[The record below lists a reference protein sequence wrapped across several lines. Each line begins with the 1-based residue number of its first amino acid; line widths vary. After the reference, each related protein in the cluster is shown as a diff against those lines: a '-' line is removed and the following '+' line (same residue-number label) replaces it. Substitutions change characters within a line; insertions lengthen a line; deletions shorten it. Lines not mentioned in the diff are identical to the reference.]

1 MPGKET
7 LGSPWMPRTGAGP
20 NVIGV
25 GVGKICGIV
34 GGSLIGAAGVG
45 VGCFF
50 GSTDATEVV
59 PGLPQAVR
67 RARSTM
73 ESKISFFTPSLLI
86 DNTSFIYAKPQP
98 QVKA

>member
-34 GGSLIGAAGVG
+34 GGSLIGGAGVG
-45 VGCFF
+45 VGCFV
-50 GSTDATEVV
+50 GACVATEAGS
-59 PGLPQAVR
+59 GLPHAVKR
-67 RARSTM
+67 VKSTM
-73 ESKISFFTPSLLI
+73 ESKTSLLTPSLLI
-86 DNTSFIYAKPQP
+86 HNTSFIYVKPQP
-98 QVKA
+98 QVKT